1 MPTTHAQPSLA
12 LQRIA
17 ESLPPRRH
25 KSSTD
30 EIFSE
35 PQRLHK
41 ILASCGFGSRRAMEE
56 LIIAG
61 RITVN
66 RMPAEIGQKVGPGDE
81 VRINGE
87 PVKIRFAEPKPRVL
101 LYHKPTGELVTRDD
115 PQDRPTVFEDLPA
128 IKDGKW
134 IAVGRLDYNTEGLLV
149 FTNSGELANR
159 LMHPRYEVEREYAVR
174 VMGRLTDEQRETL
187 LRGVDLDDGPAKCE
201 KVEDG
206 GGDEDS
212 ANHWYNVTIKE
223 GRNREVRRLFEALG
237 LTVSRLIRT
246 RYGRLAMPSLL
257 KRGDVMEMEPQDV
270 TGLLRSV
277 GLRAGANASQQQ
289 PSPPG
294 PGRPQPR
301 PANPNGSRHP
311 QRGRRRGPHQNA
323 GQGNVDGAFAGQRDS
338 GQRQGQGQGQSQGQ
352 GQGNRRQGQGQAQG
366 QRTSQGV
373 RPGGGQGNGKRHGQR
388 PHGQHQVATGG
399 PGKPPRRHPRS
410 ANAQP
415 GNSLGSPGNSKARP
429 GNSKRRRTGPK
440 SHQNAQPGTVRD
452 RRVGMLPPGADG
464 REPHMPIVTHK
475 KRRTVVA
482 ETIEPWSVPPRDDES
497 N

>member
-1 MPTTHAQPSLA
+1 MPAQQTSLA

-17 ESLPPRRH
+17 EETPLRKH

-30 EIFSE
+30 EVFSE

-101 LYHKPTGELVTRDD
+101 VYHKPAGELVTRDD
-115 PQDRPTVFEDLPA
+115 PDERPTVFEQLPS
-128 IKDGKW
+128 IRDGKW
-134 IAVGRLDYNTEGLLV
+134 IAVGRLDYNTEGLLL

-174 VMGRLTDEQRETL
+174 VMGRLTDAQVQE
-187 LRGVDLDDGPAKCE
+187 LRTGVELEDGPAKCE

-212 ANHWYNVTIKE
+212 ANHWYNVAIRE

-246 RYGRLAMPSLL
+246 RYGRLAMPPVL
-257 KRGDVMEMEPQDV
+257 KRGEVVELEQQEV
-270 TGLLRSV
+270 NALLKSV
-277 GLRAGANASQQQ
+277 GLKAGAGGAAA
-289 PSPPG
+289 PDGDGTARPPPRAPGRPPG
-294 PGRPQPR
+294 PARKPGKQGKPGGRRGRRGPKPGLPAGVDGNVAAPAEPGTRPAGAPGPRRGKRKGKPGAAPQGQHAGARPGQRKGQAASGQAKPRRRRRRRAADAFGMPGFAQGARPGKQQRMRGPQPR
-301 PANPNGSRHP
+301 GLKSSI
-311 QRGRRRGPHQNA
+311 
-323 GQGNVDGAFAGQRDS
+323 RDERDYREPS
-338 GQRQGQGQGQSQGQ
+338 ISSLH
-352 GQGNRRQGQGQAQG
+352 A
-366 QRTSQGV
+366 
-373 RPGGGQGNGKRHGQR
+373 PK
-388 PHGQHQVATGG
+388 
-399 PGKPPRRHPRS
+399 
-410 ANAQP
+410 P
-415 GNSLGSPGNSKARP
+415 GNPAPRIT
-429 GNSKRRRTGPK
+429 R
-440 SHQNAQPGTVRD
+440 
-452 RRVGMLPPGADG
+452 
-464 REPHMPIVTHK
+464 K
-475 KRRTVVA
+475 KRRIVDLPADGTPGD
-482 ETIEPWSVPPRDDES
+482 ET
-497 N
+497 